1 MPAVAFPCVVWQ
13 SVAGVRQGA
22 PFDAPT
28 GKDLVPVM
36 TMPTLLSRLFGR
48 KPQSEMLMPWALT
61 GPIWAVGDV
70 HGCLP
75 LYRDLEQR
83 ILAEAGGPVSVVL
96 LGDMIDRGPD
106 SRGVIEHL
114 LSPAA
119 EGLTRLAILGNH
131 EDMLLRFLARPLVSG
146 AWLGFGGVE
155 TLESYGVTAAGDGS
169 DDLADLAQQLA
180 AAMPAEHLD
189 YLRHLPVG
197 IDAGR
202 FILTHAGAGPEVP
215 IARQG
220 KADLTWA
227 RHGEIADLLP
237 PADLGGRTVV
247 HGHVPVAAPVMEG
260 WRINVDTGAVSTG
273 RLTAV
278 KLADPFR
285 PVFLT
290 VSARRT

>member
-1 MPAVAFPCVVWQ
+1 
-13 SVAGVRQGA
+13 
-22 PFDAPT
+22 
-28 GKDLVPVM
+28 
-36 TMPTLLSRLFGR
+36 
-48 KPQSEMLMPWALT
+48 MPWTAA

-70 HGCLP
+70 HGCLG
-75 LYRDLEQR
+75 LYRVLERR
-83 ILAEAGGPVSVVL
+83 ILAEAGGPVAIVM

-106 SRGVIEHL
+106 SRGVIDHL
-114 LSPAA
+114 LSPGAD
-119 EGLTRLAILGNH
+119 GLTRHAILGNH
-131 EDMLLRFLARPLVSG
+131 EDMLLRFLARPLLSG
-146 AWLGFGGVE
+146 AWLGSGGVA
-155 TLESYGVTAAGDGS
+155 TLASYGIAAAGDGS
-169 DDLADLAQQLA
+169 DDLADLAHRLA
-180 AAMPAEHLD
+180 EAMPAEHLD
-189 YLRHLPVG
+189 YLAHLPVG

-202 FILTHAGAGPEVP
+202 YLLTHAGAGPEVP

-247 HGHVPVAAPVMEG
+247 HGHVPVDDPVMEG
-260 WRINVDTGAVSTG
+260 WRINVDTGAVTTG

-290 VSARRT
+290 ASARRN